1 MISIRQVT
9 KVYPNGVRALSGL
22 NLEVKQ
28 GEFCFIVG
36 PSGAGKSTLMK
47 LLYRAEVPTSG
58 QVIISGV
65 DNVLKPYLIS
75 RGGNLP
81 LVIVL
86 LGVFGGLIAFGF
98 IGLFIGPTLL
108 AVGYSLLLDW
118 SRNAGQQTPQR

>member
-1 MISIRQVT
+1 MAVFLGIWGTFV
-9 KVYPNGVRALSGL
+9 
-22 NLEVKQ
+22 
-28 GEFCFIVG
+28 
-36 PSGAGKSTLMK
+36 
-47 LLYRAEVPTSG
+47 
-58 QVIISGV
+58 ISGV

-86 LGVFGGLIAFGF
+86 LGVFGGLLAFGF

-118 SRNAGQQTPQR
+118 SRNAAQQPPQQ

>member
-1 MISIRQVT
+1 MAVFLGIWGTFV
-9 KVYPNGVRALSGL
+9 
-22 NLEVKQ
+22 
-28 GEFCFIVG
+28 
-36 PSGAGKSTLMK
+36 
-47 LLYRAEVPTSG
+47 
-58 QVIISGV
+58 ISGV

-118 SRNAGQQTPQR
+118 SRNAGQPTPQR

>member
-1 MISIRQVT
+1 MQRCDPVVARSHAPHPRRATATSPTIVVDSSGGTWLVW
-9 KVYPNGVRALSGL
+9 KSEYGMAVFLGVWGT
-22 NLEVKQ
+22 
-28 GEFCFIVG
+28 F
-36 PSGAGKSTLMK
+36 
-47 LLYRAEVPTSG
+47 
-58 QVIISGV
+58 IISGV

-108 AVGYSLLLDW
+108 AVAYSLLMDW
-118 SRNAGQQTPQR
+118 SATHAQGRREDKPL

>member
-1 MISIRQVT
+1 M
-9 KVYPNGVRALSGL
+9 
-22 NLEVKQ
+22 
-28 GEFCFIVG
+28 
-36 PSGAGKSTLMK
+36 
-47 LLYRAEVPTSG
+47 
-58 QVIISGV
+58 

>member
-1 MISIRQVT
+1 MAVFLGIWGT
-9 KVYPNGVRALSGL
+9 
-22 NLEVKQ
+22 
-28 GEFCFIVG
+28 F
-36 PSGAGKSTLMK
+36 
-47 LLYRAEVPTSG
+47 
-58 QVIISGV
+58 IISGV

-108 AVGYSLLLDW
+108 AVAYSLLTDW
-118 SRNAGQQTPQR
+118 TASQAHPQSPTKNPAEDKR

>member
-1 MISIRQVT
+1 MAVF
-9 KVYPNGVRALSGL
+9 LGL
-22 NLEVKQ
+22 W
-28 GEFCFIVG
+28 GTF
-36 PSGAGKSTLMK
+36 
-47 LLYRAEVPTSG
+47 
-58 QVIISGV
+58 IISGV